1 MRSHTRPD
9 PDADSQPTPVA
20 TVDRMLAT
28 LSHATKAMLHG
39 RRDKAGLLNQICR
52 ILCDE
57 LGFDAAWVSEVRP
70 ADERPL
76 TLQACCV
83 HPDAAQRLT
92 AEALALKVSPLAA
105 ETLAAG
111 RIFRREGGFVD
122 GDQAAPQTVMVFP
135 AALGSAHPLA
145 LGVASCD
152 QRRPMEIEAGLLQD
166 LAGDLAVALDAL
178 ETETRT
184 RQAEEA
190 LRVSE
195 DRFRRLAEHSLVGI
209 VLIQN
214 DLYRY
219 VNPAFATMFGYD
231 SPRDIIDR
239 LGPLDLAALE
249 SHDIVAENVEKRVL
263 GQLRASRYQ
272 YRGVRRDGRIIDV
285 EEHGARTV
293 HAGRLAIVATVLDIT
308 SREASRRRLEAL
320 STAGL
325 TLAAAQ
331 TPQQALDKAVEQ
343 VARLLPCDA
352 AALLLLDSASPR
364 LAAHAQAP
372 AAGTL
377 VARTGAA
384 ELLAALDAI
393 ADDASA
399 DDASADGL
407 ITTTHRL
414 ATALGRPTLGEA
426 RAIIAEPLIVRG
438 EKIGA
443 LVAEAARPEQ
453 FTPEDGRHLRIFAD
467 HVAATL
473 QHLRLI
479 ATLEDER
486 SRLKTL
492 NALSHALS
500 ETLDLHE
507 AGLRALE
514 QTRSAFRAD
523 HGLLM
528 LWDGAAET
536 LSPLVTDGIARE
548 TAHTALAHHR
558 LAIRDHVRTCA
569 TDRPP
574 RVAPLDAPWTWI
586 RDGSPTTRAVLEIP
600 LRAHGELIGL
610 MLLLSDEASAFEHVD
625 LALATTLNVPVALAL
640 QNARFYERAAGQARA
655 MAEALRRQEELD
667 RMKDELIQNISHEL
681 RTPLALVM
689 GYAEML
695 AAGELGPVRE
705 EQAVAV
711 DVIARRSR
719 MLRSLVEDIALLWH
733 LEQRQEEQGLL
744 DLAEIVATSAADFRS
759 EARTRGLRIEASRP
773 DVQVPVQG
781 EPLQIRRVL
790 DNIIGNAL
798 KFTPQGGTIDVRL
811 TTDERWARLSVC
823 DTGIGVPQA
832 QLSRIFERFY
842 QVDGS
847 SRRAYGGTGL
857 GLALVKAIIEA
868 HGGDVVAESPATDD
882 ADHPGTCITI
892 HLPLAS

>member
-1 MRSHTRPD
+1 
-9 PDADSQPTPVA
+9 
-20 TVDRMLAT
+20 MLAT
-28 LSHATKAMLHG
+28 LSRATQAMLHD
-39 RRDKAGLLNQICR
+39 RRDKAGLLDEICR
-52 ILCDE
+52 ILCEE
-57 LGFDAAWVSEVRP
+57 LAFDLAWVSEATP
-70 ADERPL
+70 GDERPVM
-76 TLQACCV
+76 LQARCL

-92 AEALALKVSPLAA
+92 PEALPSTVDPLAAEALA
-105 ETLAAG
+105 AG
-111 RIFRREGGFVD
+111 RTIRREGVLMD
-122 GDQAAPQTVMVFP
+122 GDRTMPHTVMVFP
-135 AALGSAHPLA
+135 AALGGAHSLA
-145 LGVASCD
+145 LGVASCE
-152 QRRPMEIEAGLLQD
+152 QRRPMETEAGLLQD
-166 LAGDLAVALDAL
+166 LAGELAFALDVL

-184 RQAEEA
+184 RHAEEA

-231 SPRDIIDR
+231 HPRDIIDR
-239 LGPLDLAALE
+239 LGPLDLAAPE
-249 SHDIVAENVEKRVL
+249 SRGIVAENVEKRVL

-293 HAGRLAIVATVLDIT
+293 HAQRLAIVATVLDIT
-308 SREASRRRLEAL
+308 SREASRRRLEGL

-325 TLAAAQ
+325 ALAAAQ

-343 VARLLPCDA
+343 VARLLPSDA
-352 AALLLLDSASPR
+352 AALVLFDSAAPR
-364 LAAHAQAP
+364 LAAHTQAH
-372 AAGTL
+372 AAGTCFT
-377 VARTGAA
+377 RIGDTGAT
-384 ELLAALDAI
+384 ELLAALDAV
-393 ADDASA
+393 ADDASIDDA
-399 DDASADGL
+399 SIDDASIDDASADGAADDVL

-414 ATALGRPTLGEA
+414 AARLDRPTSEEPHAL
-426 RAIIAEPLIVRG
+426 IAAPLIVRG
-438 EKIGA
+438 ERIGT

-479 ATLEDER
+479 STLEDER
-486 SRLKTL
+486 NRLKTL

-500 ETLDLHE
+500 ETLDLRE
-507 AGLRALE
+507 VGLRALE
-514 QTRSAFRAD
+514 QTRSAFRAA

-528 LWDGAAET
+528 LWDSASET
-536 LSPLVTDGIARE
+536 LSPLVTDGIAQTTTE
-548 TAHTALAHHR
+548 TALTHHR
-558 LAIRDHVRTCA
+558 LAIRDHVRA
-569 TDRPP
+569 IGADGPP
-574 RVAPLDAPWTWI
+574 LWAPLDAPWRWI
-586 RDGSPTTRAVLEIP
+586 HDDIPTALSALEIP

-610 MLLLSDEASAFEHVD
+610 MLLLSDEANAFERVD
-625 LALATTLNVPVALAL
+625 LALATTLGVPVALAL
-640 QNARFYERAAGQARA
+640 QNARFYQRASGQARA

-695 AAGELGPVRE
+695 STGELGAVAD
-705 EQAVAV
+705 EQAVAIN
-711 DVIARRSR
+711 VIARRSR
-719 MLRSLVEDIALLWH
+719 MLRSLVEDIALLWQ
-733 LEQRQEEQGLL
+733 LEQRREERELL

-759 EARTRGLRIEASRP
+759 EAETRGLLIRASALES
-773 DVQVPVQG
+773 PVTIQG

-790 DNIIGNAL
+790 DNLVGNAL
-798 KFTPQGGTIDVRL
+798 KFTPQGGAIDITL
-811 TTDERWARLSVC
+811 TTDGEWARLAVS
-823 DTGIGVPQA
+823 DTGIGVPKA

-857 GLALVKAIIEA
+857 GLALVKAIMEA
-868 HGGDVVAESPATDD
+868 HGGAVVAESPITDD
-882 ADHPGTCITI
+882 PDHPGTRVTV
-892 HLPLAS
+892 HLPLAPGAPA